1 MNRMSLR
8 SSNFNTNATPKAFPS
23 AGFWILTSGYFFS
36 TLLENEPKPKEKLT
50 TTR

>member
-1 MNRMSLR
+1 MNRISLR
-8 SSNFNTNATPKAFPS
+8 SSDFNKNATPKAFPS
-23 AGFWILTSGYFFS
+23 ADFWILFS